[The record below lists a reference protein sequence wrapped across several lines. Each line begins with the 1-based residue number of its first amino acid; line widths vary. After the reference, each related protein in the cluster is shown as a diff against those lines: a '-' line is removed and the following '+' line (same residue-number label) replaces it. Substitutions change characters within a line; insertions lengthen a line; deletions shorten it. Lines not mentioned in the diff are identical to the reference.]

1 MSLTQFVNPAVSKGN
16 DPLHWSTVND
26 GYAVLNSTLGTRGV
40 RDPFIIRSP
49 NNDKFYLIATD
60 LRYAVINSWDVA
72 GRKGSRSLAIWE
84 SPDLKTWS
92 AQRLVQVSPATAGES
107 DNPRS
112 YKVCSQSRGRYDLG
126 S

>member
-1 MSLTQFVNPAVSKGN
+1 
-16 DPLHWSTVND
+16 VND
-26 GYAVLNSTLGTRGV
+26 GYAVLNSTLGTLGV

-60 LRYAVINSWDVA
+60 LRYAAINSWDVA

-107 DNPRS
+107 GNPRT
-112 YKVCSQSRGRYDLG
+112 YTVCSQSRARYDLG
-126 S
+126 P